1 MVSHPTGAKCGYV
14 KRALLERGVARRRAG
29 WRHALAH
36 RHRSSTTCSV
46 SAVSAVSSLGA
57 ISAYDKPVTLDIG
70 SVVIMLGRP
79 LQLLR
84 GLLVLQGLLVRISHN
99 SSSSSLNAA
108 LPRRLAV
115 EISAPSRNFP
125 VLRR

>member
-1 MVSHPTGAKCGYV
+1 
-14 KRALLERGVARRRAG
+14 
-29 WRHALAH
+29 
-36 RHRSSTTCSV
+36 V